1 MNLTSDEAM
10 IWGPAGSVNYGQ
22 RYRSGVRKPNS
33 SLSQGSETVFILRFF
48 MFVVSNGDLK
58 MLTLR
63 GNLVECSN
71 SFESSYHSL

>member
-33 SLSQGSETVFILRFF
+33 SLSQSSETVFIPKFSIS
-48 MFVVSNGDLK
+48 VVSNGDLK
-58 MLTLR
+58 MLTSG
-63 GNLVECSN
+63 GNLGK
-71 SFESSYHSL
+71 